1 MNTPFNKS
9 FCGKSPLNELTAKQE
24 ANLPKALK
32 TAIEAKSPTNYGSP
46 LEQNLDF
53 GKVKKSSV
61 MEERSQANKYF
72 DSITNL
78 PGMKEDYGKHV
89 KRKTEGYF
97 DDEDGRFIS
106 PQPDKIL
113 SPQRHAVSVEIG
125 KGGKSGV
132 AGLKAIQSDEY
143 QNDYKG
149 FVTPPLKQ
157 VSLDVSY
164 SKLKKKTD
172 KKELPQKTKDSL
184 QNKARKI
191 GKGFYSKKHKVY
203 VDGEDGVLSQP
214 PVKPENYEKL

>member
-24 ANLPKALK
+24 ANLPEALK

-46 LEQNLDF
+46 LEQNSF
-53 GKVKKSSV
+53 GKSKPSIVN
-61 MEERSQANKYF
+61 ERSQANKYF
-72 DSITNL
+72 DSITKL

-97 DDEDGRFIS
+97 DDEDGQFIS
-106 PQPDKIL
+106 PQPGKIL

-143 QNDYKG
+143 KNDYKG
-149 FVTPPLKQ
+149 FVKSPLDQ
-157 VSLDVSY
+157 
-164 SKLKKKTD
+164 KKEV

-184 QNKARKI
+184 QNKAIKM

-203 VDGEDGVLSQP
+203 VDGEDGVLSQTP
-214 PVKPENYEKL
+214 FKPENYEKL

>member
-1 MNTPFNKS
+1 MSSPFQQS
-9 FCGKSPLNELTAKQE
+9 FS
-24 ANLPKALK
+24 
-32 TAIEAKSPTNYGSP
+32 AKSPIK
-46 LEQNLDF
+46 QNLDF

-61 MEERSQANKYF
+61 MDEKSEANKYF
-72 DSITNL
+72 DSITKL
-78 PGMKEDYGKHV
+78 PGMKENYDAHV
-89 KRKTEGYF
+89 ERKTKGYF
-97 DDEDGRFIS
+97 DDEDGQFIS

-143 QNDYKG
+143 KNDYKG
-149 FVTPPLKQ
+149 FVKSPLNQ
-157 VSLDVSY
+157 
-164 SKLKKKTD
+164 

-203 VDGEDGVLSQP
+203 VDGEDGVLGQTP
-214 PVKPENYEKL
+214 LKPDNYEKL

>member
-1 MNTPFNKS
+1 MSSPFQKS
-9 FCGKSPLNELTAKQE
+9 FCGKSPIK
-24 ANLPKALK
+24 
-32 TAIEAKSPTNYGSP
+32 
-46 LEQNLDF
+46 QNLDF

-61 MEERSQANKYF
+61 MDERSQANKYF
-72 DSITNL
+72 DSITKL
-78 PGMKEDYGKHV
+78 PGMKEDYDVHV
-89 KRKTEGYF
+89 KNKVEGYI
-97 DDEDGRFIS
+97 DDEYGYFMP
-106 PQPDKIL
+106 PQPNKIL

-157 VSLDVSY
+157 VSMDVSY

-184 QNKARKI
+184 QNKAREI

-214 PVKPENYEKL
+214 PVKPENYKPL

>member
-1 MNTPFNKS
+1 MKSPFEKK
-9 FCGKSPLNELTAKQE
+9 FCGKSPLKELTAKQE
-24 ANLPKALK
+24 ANLPEALK

-46 LEQNLDF
+46 LEQSSF
-53 GKVKKSSV
+53 GKSKPSIVS
-61 MEERSQANKYF
+61 ERSQANRYF
-72 DSITNL
+72 DSIVKL
-78 PGMKEDYGKHV
+78 PGMKEDYGRHV

-97 DDEDGRFIS
+97 DDEHGQFIS

-143 QNDYKG
+143 KNDYKG
-149 FVTPPLKQ
+149 FVKSPLDQ
-157 VSLDVSY
+157 
-164 SKLKKKTD
+164 KKEV

>member
-1 MNTPFNKS
+1 MSSPFQKS
-9 FCGKSPLNELTAKQE
+9 FCGKSPIK
-24 ANLPKALK
+24 
-32 TAIEAKSPTNYGSP
+32 
-46 LEQNLDF
+46 QNLDF

-61 MEERSQANKYF
+61 MDERSQANKYF
-72 DSITNL
+72 DSITKL
-78 PGMKEDYGKHV
+78 PGMKEDYGAHV

-97 DDEDGRFIS
+97 DDEDGQFIS
-106 PQPDKIL
+106 PQPGKIL

-143 QNDYKG
+143 KNDYKG
-149 FVTPPLKQ
+149 FVKSPLDQ
-157 VSLDVSY
+157 
-164 SKLKKKTD
+164 KKEV

-203 VDGEDGVLSQP
+203 VDGEDGVLGQTP
-214 PVKPENYEKL
+214 LKPDNYEKL